1 MTKMR
6 QRPFI
11 FQCMVNVR
19 SKTCTHEEHNL
30 IIITKERQKPYIVQ
44 YTRKHGMVCVKKM
57 WRIDSERR
65 VIFGNDI
72 KPKIKRN
79 RRPKTCNY
87 WEIVHLEGAGE
98 GEEALATQDMRVWLK
113 LRVMMRCSC
122 DSSYHCLSRSLT

>member
-1 MTKMR
+1 MTKTR

-87 WEIVHLEGAGE
+87 WEIVHLYYDNSILTGRSWGRRRGACHPGH
-98 GEEALATQDMRVWLK
+98 ASPR
-113 LRVMMRCSC
+113 
-122 DSSYHCLSRSLT
+122 